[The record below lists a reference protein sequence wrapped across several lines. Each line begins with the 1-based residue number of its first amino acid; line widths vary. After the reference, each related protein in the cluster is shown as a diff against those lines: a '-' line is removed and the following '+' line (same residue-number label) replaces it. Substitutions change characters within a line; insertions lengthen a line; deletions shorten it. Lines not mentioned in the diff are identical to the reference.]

1 MTGRIPRSF
10 IDDLLVRID
19 IVDLVDSYVP
29 LKKSGSSYVARCPFH
44 TEKTPSFAVTRNKQL
59 YHCFG
64 CGAGGNA
71 ISFLMDYSHL
81 DFVEAVED
89 LADFVGVPVPRESN
103 NSAVPVKKNN
113 TAEIFQV
120 LEQVAA
126 FYIQQLRENESAK
139 AAVDYLKSRGLSGEV
154 AREFQVGFAPDS
166 WNALSKQFKA
176 PQLIDAGLAI
186 SKESGAVYDRFRGR
200 VVFPIRDR
208 RGRVLGFGG
217 RVLDDSLPKYLNS
230 PETAVFHKGREVY
243 GLYELLSRNSKPERI
258 VVVEGYMD
266 VIALAQFGVG
276 YAVATLGTATSK
288 EHLELLFRFTSEI
301 VFCFDGDKAGR
312 EASWRAVIAAFPSLR
327 DGRQVKIMQ
336 LPLGADPDTFVREQ
350 GVQEFEGCV
359 MSAQALS
366 EYFFER
372 LSHGI
377 SLDGMEGRA
386 SLVNKAKIYLQE
398 LPNGIF
404 QELMLEKLKTLS
416 RIDRLDFSEKPT
428 TLKNL
433 SHKQKQEDAK
443 LSPVRVAIT
452 LLLQNP
458 GLIEEFEKK
467 EIHWQAIDFPGTE
480 LLKKI
485 VEIIEQHPDINLPR
499 LIEHFRGQDEEK
511 YIKIMMN
518 HDFFISGNEINEE
531 FSGAIDRLID
541 QGRERRLDELIAKER
556 ASGLVEHEQKELLS
570 MLADRI

>member
-1 MTGRIPRSF
+1 MAGKIPRSF
-10 IDDLLVRID
+10 IDDLLVRVD

-81 DFVEAVED
+81 DFIEAVED
-89 LADFVGVPVPRESN
+89 LADFVGVAVPRESGN
-103 NSAVPVKKNN
+103 ATIKKDNV
-113 TAEIFQV
+113 AEIFQV
-120 LEQVAA
+120 LEQVAG

-139 AAVDYLKSRGLSGEV
+139 VAIDYLKSRGLSGEV
-154 AREFQVGFAPDS
+154 AREFQVGFAPDG
-166 WNALSKQFKA
+166 WGTLLKQFKA
-176 PQLIDAGLAI
+176 EQLVDAGLAI
-186 SKESGAVYDRFRGR
+186 PKEGGSVYDRFRGR

-243 GLYELLSRNSKPERI
+243 GLYELLARNSKPERI

-266 VIALAQFGVG
+266 VIALAQFGVT

-288 EHLELLFRFTSEI
+288 EHLELLFRFSSEI

-312 EASWRAVIAAFPSLR
+312 EATWRAVLSAFPSLR
-327 DGRQVKIMQ
+327 DGRLVKIMQ
-336 LPLGADPDTFVREQ
+336 LPLGSDPDTYIRDHGLE
-350 GVQEFEGCV
+350 EFERSV
-359 MSAQALS
+359 QSAQALS
-366 EYFFER
+366 DYFFER
-372 LSHGI
+372 LSRGLN
-377 SLDGMEGRA
+377 LDDMEGRA
-386 SLVNKAKIYLQE
+386 SLVNKANAYLQA
-398 LPNGIF
+398 LPNGVF
-404 QELMLEKLKTLS
+404 QELMLEKLKVLS
-416 RIDRLDFSEKPT
+416 RIDKLVFFENT
-428 TLKNL
+428 ATLTKSN
-433 SHKQKQEDAK
+433 HKQKQEDTK
-443 LSPVRVAIT
+443 LSPVRIAIS
-452 LLLQNP
+452 LLLQSP
-458 GLIEEFEKK
+458 GLIEIFEQK
-467 EIHWQAIDFPGTE
+467 EIHWQALGFPGID

-485 VEIIEQHPDINLPR
+485 VEIIELNPDINLPS

-511 YIKIMMN
+511 YIQVMMN
-518 HDFFISGNEINEE
+518 HDFFISGDEINAE

-541 QGRERRLDELIAKER
+541 QGKERRLDELIAKER
-556 ASGLVEHEQKELLS
+556 ASGLAGHEKQELLT
-570 MLADRI
+570 MLAKRK